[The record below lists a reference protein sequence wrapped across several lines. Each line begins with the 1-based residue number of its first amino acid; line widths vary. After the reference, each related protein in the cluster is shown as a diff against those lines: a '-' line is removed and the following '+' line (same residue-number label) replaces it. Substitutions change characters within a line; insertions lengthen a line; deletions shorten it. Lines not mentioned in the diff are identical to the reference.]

1 MRRGA
6 EGMRELR
13 KHDFKLVEDP
23 NFNWKY
29 YKKVRAIFLNN
40 MLESLFSDQ
49 K

>member
-13 KHDFKLVEDP
+13 KDDFKLVEDP

-29 YKKVRAIFLNN
+29 YKKVRRRLLKKV
-40 MLESLFSDQ
+40 LESSFSDQ